1 MAFRTYKTLGDVIKT
16 YQLRREVVSFPDA
29 HPRPTVPVT
38 LREEIDFVLQNVA
51 YKVSEAAVCENI
63 IYPILRQ
70 VWKPYVQVFSIWS
83 HQPLGLD
90 DDLNGIPDYLFT
102 KRSILGPIVFE
113 APYVAVVEAKR
124 DDFSA
129 GWAQC
134 VLEMHTMQQLNQ
146 SANTV
151 FGIVS
156 NGDGWQIGQLTNSVF
171 TEYSDLFTLTRLDD
185 LFAAL
190 TYVLETCKRI
200 YNL

>member
-1 MAFRTYKTLGDVIKT
+1 MAFRNYKTLGEVLKA
-16 YQLRREVVSFPDA
+16 YQVQRNVATFPADYTRLDA
-29 HPRPTVPVT
+29 PAGLT
-38 LREEIDFVLQNVA
+38 EDIEFVLQNVA

-63 IYPILRQ
+63 IYPVLRQ
-70 VWKPYVQVFSIWS
+70 VWKPYINVFSIWS
-83 HQPLGLD
+83 HQPLELN

-102 KRSILGPIVFE
+102 RRSALGPIVFE

-134 VLEMHTMQQLNQ
+134 LLEMRTMQQLNQ
-146 SANTV
+146 SPNPV

-156 NGDGWQIGQLTNSVF
+156 NGDGWQIGQLENNAF
-171 TEYSDLFTLTRLDD
+171 IEYSNLFTLTNLNE
-185 LFAAL
+185 LFSAL
-190 TYVLETCKRI
+190 TWVLESCKRI

>member
-1 MAFRTYKTLGDVIKT
+1 MAFRTFKTLGEVLKA
-16 YQLRREVVSFPDA
+16 YQLRREVVTFPTDHRIIEA
-29 HPRPTVPVT
+29 PALLHEDVQ
-38 LREEIDFVLQNVA
+38 FVLQNVA

-63 IYPILRQ
+63 IYPVLRQ
-70 VWKPYVQVFSIWS
+70 VWKPYIHVFSIWS
-83 HQPLGLD
+83 HQSLGLN

-102 KRSILGPIVFE
+102 KRSELGPIVFE
-113 APYVAVVEAKR
+113 APYIAVVEAKR

-134 VLEMHTMQQLNQ
+134 LLEMHAMQQLNQ
-146 SANTV
+146 VPNAV

-156 NGDGWQIGQLTNSVF
+156 NGDGWQIGQLENSTF
-171 TEYSDLFTLTRLDD
+171 IEYSNLFTLTNLDE
-185 LFAAL
+185 LFSAL